1 MEATRVAA
9 TDATG
14 AGVEAI
20 PRYRGGPV
28 PLHRRLPAQ
37 PISCRPSPPRPL
49 PPPAPPQAL
58 LKKYI
63 MHAKTIKPSL
73 TRLDMD
79 KVARLYADMR
89 KESEVSNG
97 VPIAVRHIE
106 SIIRMSEGA
115 ARMRLSPVVGE
126 EDLNLAIKVMLDS
139 FINAQKFA
147 VMRTLRRQFARYLTV
162 SVDFNAVL
170 LVKLR
175 ELVRERLALDR
186 SRGPGGG
193 ALGAAL
199 DEIER
204 VEVPVRLLEERAQR
218 HHVPGDAMAAF
229 LASDALRAASFEFD
243 EARRVLVRG

>member
-1 MEATRVAA
+1 
-9 TDATG
+9 
-14 AGVEAI
+14 
-20 PRYRGGPV
+20 
-28 PLHRRLPAQ
+28 
-37 PISCRPSPPRPL
+37 
-49 PPPAPPQAL
+49 
-58 LKKYI
+58 

-126 EDLNLAIKVMLDS
+126 VDLNLAIKVMLDS
-139 FINAQKFA
+139 FISAQKFA

-162 SVDFNAVL
+162 SADLNAVL

-175 ELVRERLALDR
+175 ELVRERFALDR
-186 SRGPGGG
+186 SRT
-193 ALGAAL
+193 ALSAAM
-199 DEIER
+199 DELER

-218 HHVPGDAMAAF
+218 HHIGADVMVTF
-229 LASDALRAASFEFD
+229 LGSDSLRAAGFEYD
-243 EARRVLVRG
+243 AARRILVRGAA

>member
-1 MEATRVAA
+1 MAM
-9 TDATG
+9 TDASG
-14 AGVEAI
+14 AGIEAI
-20 PRYRGGPV
+20 
-28 PLHRRLPAQ
+28 
-37 PISCRPSPPRPL
+37 
-49 PPPAPPQAL
+49 PQAL

-73 TRLDMD
+73 TRFDMD

-139 FINAQKFA
+139 FISAQKFA
-147 VMRTLRRQFARYLTV
+147 VMRTLRRQFARFLTV
-162 SVDFNAVL
+162 SVDTHALL

-175 ELVRERLALDR
+175 ELVRERFALDR
-186 SRGPGGG
+186 SRG
-193 ALGAAL
+193 ALGAAMDAL
-199 DEIER
+199 ER
-204 VEVPVRLLEERAQR
+204 VEVPLRHLEERAQR
-218 HHVPGDAMAAF
+218 LHVGAEAVTEF
-229 LASDALRAASFEFD
+229 LGSEALRAAGFEYD
-243 EARRVLVRG
+243 EVRRILIRA